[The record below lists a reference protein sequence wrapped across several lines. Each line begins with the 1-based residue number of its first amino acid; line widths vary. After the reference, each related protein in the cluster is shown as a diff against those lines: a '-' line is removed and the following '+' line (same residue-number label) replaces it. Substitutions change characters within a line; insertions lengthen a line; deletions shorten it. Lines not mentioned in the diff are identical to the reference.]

1 MLRIHRA
8 QPWLSV
14 QGRARLPFY
23 NFEVRTPTHVMLT
36 EGAELADSTAAR
48 VEAAKR
54 TGQLLTE
61 HAGELWVDQEWQ
73 MDVTNA
79 EGLIL
84 YMLQI
89 SAFRSAAVDQT
100 R

>member
-1 MLRIHRA
+1 M
-8 QPWLSV
+8 
-14 QGRARLPFY
+14 PFY